1 MTKHILTIICAA
13 TAFSSMQAQA
23 ADLKVAIID
32 LQKVF
37 EDYSKTKEAD
47 ARLKTQMEGFKNER
61 DSRLEDYRSLV
72 DQIKSLRDALNDPSL
87 SADAKK
93 EKQLK
98 YEEKFNE
105 ARQREQELKNFEQT
119 TAKLLQDQ
127 SGRMRKT
134 IIDEINE
141 VVKTFCSGKYDLVL
155 DKSGVTMNGTSTI
168 LFSENL
174 TDLTSEIVQRLNSQ
188 KPKEE

>member
-13 TAFSSMQAQA
+13 AAFSTMQAQA
-23 ADLKVAIID
+23 ADIKIATID

-37 EDYSKTKEAD
+37 EDYFKTKEAD
-47 ARLKTQMEGFKNER
+47 ARLKDQMEGFKTER

-72 DQIKSLRDALNDPSL
+72 DQIKSLRDSLNDPSL
-87 SADAKK
+87 SDDAKK

-119 TAKLLQDQ
+119 TAKLIQDQ

-134 IIDEINE
+134 IIDEINV
-141 VVKTFCSGKYDLVL
+141 VVKEFCSGKYDLVL
-155 DKSGVTMNGTSTI
+155 DKSGVTMNGTSVI
-168 LFSENL
+168 LFSENM
-174 TDLTSEIVQRLNSQ
+174 TDLTGEIVQRLNSK
-188 KPKEE
+188 KPAQ